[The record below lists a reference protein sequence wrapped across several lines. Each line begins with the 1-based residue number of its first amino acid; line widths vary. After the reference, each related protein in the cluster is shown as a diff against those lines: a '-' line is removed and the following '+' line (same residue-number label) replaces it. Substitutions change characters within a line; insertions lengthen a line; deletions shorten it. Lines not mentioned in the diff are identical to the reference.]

1 MQQLRNHPLRTLA
14 VLLVTAFVLVMISG
28 IPAIKNAKG
37 WNIQDVIGYISWFG
51 FLITG
56 LLFVAGG
63 VYTIVRSLR
72 QRRVA

>member
-1 MQQLRNHPLRTLA
+1 MRQLQNHPLRTLSI
-14 VLLVTAFVLVMISG
+14 LLVTAFVLVMISG

-51 FLITG
+51 FLLTG
-56 LLFVAGG
+56 LLFVVAG
-63 VYTIVRSLR
+63 VYTVVRTLR